1 VITGGKTNNGQV
13 PGATNLGVLPVVA
26 NAAPPTY
33 TEGNQA
39 ALSTDLGGL
48 LRVAVVSGGGTGGT
62 SSSFGAAFPAT
73 GTAVGLS
80 DTSGL
85 MRPGLAVD
93 ADTGAGVQ
101 WVQRVILAA
110 SNPGGSFEIGTAAAP
125 LRISPTS
132 GSLIGVFGQLT
143 NNSGTPGTSNVGVL
157 PCVATAAAP
166 TYGEGF
172 DVTCSV
178 NLGGAERVVG
188 TGTAGTANAGVL
200 TVQGIASMTPVQVSQ
215 ATAANLNATIVGTK
229 TNNNATPGAT
239 NVGVLPAVATTAA
252 PSYTD
257 TDQVTLS
264 TDLAGSLRVAV
275 VSGSTGNAAASA
287 TGSAV
292 PAQADYQGLNVSGTL
307 RGQTGTNTSGVVYAA
322 DVNMV
327 AAPPITYNATQPTKT
342 DGQTV
347 TDFQITSRGALV
359 VNPGVE
365 TFPVSAVITT
375 GSAQMGHLEANQS
388 VNLAQINGVTPTMG
402 SGNATSA
409 TLRVILAANQDPVG
423 IQSQS
428 NPTSTM
434 NSSTALQGVITAN
447 GFVFDDTAPTT
458 VTENNFGMARM
469 SANRNQYATLRD
481 AAGNERG
488 VNVNASNELLVS
500 PTANAAVNVA
510 QMNGITVTM
519 NNGVAGTGV
528 QRVAIASDNTVLP
541 AVGAGATGAAV
552 PANAVYPGAQDGSGN
567 LIGDIDCTLSKI
579 YDASTSGNTEL
590 VALSGSKHIYVC
602 GYELF
607 SAGTVNVSL
616 VSGTGTACA
625 SAASGATST
634 GTSGA
639 SAALTPAWEFT
650 AQTGKLSAYP
660 THGFL
665 LDAGSA
671 NALCLKTSGGVAVQA
686 QVFYKQQ

>member
-1 VITGGKTNNGQV
+1 
-13 PGATNLGVLPVVA
+13 
-26 NAAPPTY
+26 
-33 TEGNQA
+33 
-39 ALSTDLGGL
+39 
-48 LRVAVVSGGGTGGT
+48 
-62 SSSFGAAFPAT
+62 
-73 GTAVGLS
+73 
-80 DTSGL
+80 
-85 MRPGLAVD
+85 
-93 ADTGAGVQ
+93 
-101 WVQRVILAA
+101 
-110 SNPGGSFEIGTAAAP
+110 
-125 LRISPTS
+125 
-132 GSLIGVFGQLT
+132 
-143 NNSGTPGTSNVGVL
+143 
-157 PCVATAAAP
+157 
-166 TYGEGF
+166 
-172 DVTCSV
+172 
-178 NLGGAERVVG
+178 
-188 TGTAGTANAGVL
+188 
-200 TVQGIASMTPVQVSQ
+200 
-215 ATAANLNATIVGTK
+215 
-229 TNNNATPGAT
+229 
-239 NVGVLPAVATTAA
+239 
-252 PSYTD
+252 
-257 TDQVTLS
+257 
-264 TDLAGSLRVAV
+264 
-275 VSGSTGNAAASA
+275 
-287 TGSAV
+287 
-292 PAQADYQGLNVSGTL
+292 
-307 RGQTGTNTSGVVYAA
+307 
-322 DVNMV
+322 
-327 AAPPITYNATQPTKT
+327 
-342 DGQTV
+342 
-347 TDFQITSRGALV
+347 
-359 VNPGVE
+359 
-365 TFPVSAVITT
+365 VSAVITT